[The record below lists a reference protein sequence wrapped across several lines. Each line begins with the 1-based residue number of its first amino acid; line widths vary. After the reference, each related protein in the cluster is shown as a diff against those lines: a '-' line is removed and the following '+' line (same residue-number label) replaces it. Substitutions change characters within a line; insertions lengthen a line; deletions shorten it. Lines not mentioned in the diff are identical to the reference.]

1 MIDHRC
7 DVEGEEEKEQEEVF
21 MVPIAEAIINKGTMM
36 VKSLNTFVT
45 VIAVHSVL
53 RSQILAVDT
62 DVV

>member
-7 DVEGEEEKEQEEVF
+7 DVEGEEEKEQEKVF
-21 MVPIAEAIINKGTMM
+21 MVPIAEAIIDKGTMM

-53 RSQILAVDT
+53 RS
-62 DVV
+62 

>member
-1 MIDHRC
+1 
-7 DVEGEEEKEQEEVF
+7 
-21 MVPIAEAIINKGTMM
+21 MVPIAEAIIDKGTMM

-53 RSQILAVDT
+53 RSQILTVDT

>member
-1 MIDHRC
+1 MIDHRY

-21 MVPIAEAIINKGTMM
+21 MVPVAEAVIDKGTMM

-53 RSQILAVDT
+53 RSQILTVNT